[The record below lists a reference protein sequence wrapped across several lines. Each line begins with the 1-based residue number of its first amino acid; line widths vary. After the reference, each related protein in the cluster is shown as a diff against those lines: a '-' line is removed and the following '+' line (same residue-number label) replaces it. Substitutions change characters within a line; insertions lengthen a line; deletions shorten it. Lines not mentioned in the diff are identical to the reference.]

1 MFINLLSEIPMTHS
15 FLRLGALCLF
25 IWGVLSGALYNT
37 DEASSKFFERE
48 MENEGRAREQ
58 PRERDAG

>member
-1 MFINLLSEIPMTHS
+1 MPEFEITGPYIGALLMS
-15 FLRLGALCLF
+15 LGALCLF